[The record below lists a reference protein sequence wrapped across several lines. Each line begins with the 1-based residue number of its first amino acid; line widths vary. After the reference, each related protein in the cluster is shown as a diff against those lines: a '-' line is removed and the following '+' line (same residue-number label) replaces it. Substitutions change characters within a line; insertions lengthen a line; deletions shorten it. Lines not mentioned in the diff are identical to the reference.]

1 MHDRLADQRRFA
13 ALAEMGDI
21 AAAAERLGITQNAL
35 SKAIIRLEES
45 CGVPLFERLPEG
57 RVSLTPLGAEVLEDV
72 KQILQRTGILQEKIS
87 AARSAATQDEAAGV
101 KFSLRIPASDN
112 DRLDT
117 LLASLAKTQVDGFGL
132 KVSKNGWFVRTMRGG
147 TTAKAALD
155 YAFREGEE
163 HGPVPDEKVDE
174 LKEKAEEAWA
184 GGGGEKEIA
193 ARGKAI
199 AGAEERNAKA
209 TELEC
214 TAGDRKRVE
223 DACERIEESAV
234 VRQGRTAERFLI
246 QQVIELPGDSTAAQ
260 RKACAEAL
268 VQHWE
273 DRGHPATAAVH
284 GNGKVQPHVHVQ
296 ATARPVDADGNVDRS
311 ALLWT
316 SKQAVRDERAALAE
330 IVNEHC
336 PSAVLF
342 HGGRHEDVNIDREA
356 RKEAGLA
363 QIRLPRRAQHRPAKY
378 EFDDT
383 LPARLAVIHEQG
395 RERAEAEAQR
405 KKAEAARKAVEREA
419 RHQARAAATEA
430 ERQAREDRKAARE
443 RRENRQA
450 ELRDLSAKQT
460 AMLAELHK
468 KAGRELPD
476 LEDEAG
482 RTAAWQFARG
492 EAARQK
498 RAADEAAARAEQARV
513 AREEEAQ
520 REAERQRLAR
530 EAAEKAAVEQ
540 ERPPGASPALHDE
553 GPDGQVEA
561 WQLTPSQFLARAHR
575 AGNDGTDIH
584 FSDVVPSVRVHY
596 DPANTLRMTGGQHA
610 DWLYE
615 HGGVVC
621 GGYDRFPEE
630 WKAVVLMA
638 HQDEVHHAVR
648 TGKPVPAPVLAAYP
662 QRQADGGQGGR
673 RQGGE
678 DGGGFDFGGPSLI
691 EIEQERQI
699 TR

>member
-1 MHDRLADQRRFA
+1 MAQPARNPGYAGETRRIGFFDTTRVGFIYGQGDGERIVRQLARTCHINFSS
-13 ALAEMGDI
+13 LKMG
-21 AAAAERLGITQNAL
+21 
-35 SKAIIRLEES
+35 
-45 CGVPLFERLPEG
+45 
-57 RVSLTPLGAEVLEDV
+57 
-72 KQILQRTGILQEKIS
+72 
-87 AARSAATQDEAAGV
+87 
-101 KFSLRIPASDN
+101 
-112 DRLDT
+112 
-117 LLASLAKTQVDGFGL
+117 
-132 KVSKNGWFVRTMRGG
+132 GG
-147 TTAKAALD
+147 TTAKVALD

-246 QQVIELPGDSTAAQ
+246 QQVIELPGDSTPAQ

-273 DRGHPATAAVH
+273 DRGHPASAAVH
-284 GNGKVQPHVHVQ
+284 GAGKVQPHVHVQ

-356 RKEAGLA
+356 RKAEGLM
-363 QIRLPRRAQHRPAKY
+363 QTRLPRRAQHRPAKY

-383 LPARLAVIHEQG
+383 LPARLAVVHERG
-395 RERAEAEAQR
+395 RSWAEAEAAR
-405 KKAEAARKAVEREA
+405 RKAEKARKAAERET
-419 RHQARAAATEA
+419 RRQARSAATEA
-430 ERQAREDRKAARE
+430 ERQAREDRKAE
-443 RRENRQA
+443 RGRHEDRQA
-450 ELRDLSAKQT
+450 VLRDLSEKQT
-460 AMLAELHK
+460 AMLTDLHK
-468 KAGRELPD
+468 KTGRKLPD

-482 RTAAWQFARG
+482 REAAWQFARE

-498 RAADEAAARAEQARV
+498 QAADEAKVAET
-513 AREEEAQ
+513 E
-520 REAERQRLAR
+520 RLAR
-530 EAAEKAAVEQ
+530 EASEKAEQ
-540 ERPPGASPALHDE
+540 QR
-553 GPDGQVEA
+553 
-561 WQLTPSQFLARAHR
+561 
-575 AGNDGTDIH
+575 
-584 FSDVVPSVRVHY
+584 
-596 DPANTLRMTGGQHA
+596 
-610 DWLYE
+610 
-615 HGGVVC
+615 
-621 GGYDRFPEE
+621 
-630 WKAVVLMA
+630 
-638 HQDEVHHAVR
+638 
-648 TGKPVPAPVLAAYP
+648 LAAE
-662 QRQADGGQGGR
+662 AA
-673 RQGGE
+673 
-678 DGGGFDFGGPSLI
+678 
-691 EIEQERQI
+691 ERQQRHI
-699 TR
+699 LEKEKERKAEAGAATRGVTGAP

>member
-1 MHDRLADQRRFA
+1 MAQPARNPGYTGETLRIGFFDTTRVGFIYGQD
-13 ALAEMGDI
+13 D
-21 AAAAERLGITQNAL
+21 AERVVRQLARTCHINF
-35 SKAIIRLEES
+35 S
-45 CGVPLFERLPEG
+45 
-57 RVSLTPLGAEVLEDV
+57 SLKMG
-72 KQILQRTGILQEKIS
+72 
-87 AARSAATQDEAAGV
+87 
-101 KFSLRIPASDN
+101 
-112 DRLDT
+112 
-117 LLASLAKTQVDGFGL
+117 
-132 KVSKNGWFVRTMRGG
+132 GG

-246 QQVIELPGDSTAAQ
+246 QQVIELPGDSTSAQ

-268 VQHWE
+268 VRHWE
-273 DRGHPATAAVH
+273 ERGHPAAAAVH
-284 GNGKVQPHVHVQ
+284 GNGRVQPHVHVQ

-330 IVNEHC
+330 IVNDHC
-336 PSAVLF
+336 PGALLF

-356 RKEAGLA
+356 RKAEGLM

-395 RERAEAEAQR
+395 REWARAEAVR
-405 KKAEAARKAVEREA
+405 KKAEQEAGKDRKATEREA
-419 RHQARAAATEA
+419 RTAAAEA

-443 RRENRQA
+443 RKAVEQAGLREMS
-450 ELRDLSAKQT
+450 EKQT

-468 KAGRELPD
+468 KAGRKLPD

-482 RTAAWQFARG
+482 RAAAWAFARD
-492 EAARQK
+492 EQK
-498 RAADEAAARAEQARV
+498 RQDSAAAAAKKAEQ
-513 AREEEAQ
+513 
-520 REAERQRLAR
+520 ERQDR
-530 EAAEKAAVEQ
+530 EAAEKAMQDRLALAERQRLDAEAAERRQRQAEAKAVEKDR
-540 ERPPGASPALHDE
+540 EAPPQPQQPVHDE

-561 WQLTPSQFLARAHR
+561 WQLTPEQFLARALDHS
-575 AGNDGTDIH
+575 AGNDDTDVR
-584 FSDVVPSVRVHY
+584 FRNVAPPVRVHY

-610 DWLYE
+610 DWIYE
-615 HGGVVC
+615 HAGTAC
-621 GGYDRFPEE
+621 GGYRHGHGD

-662 QRQADGGQGGR
+662 QRQAGAGQGGR
-673 RQGGE
+673 SQGGG

-691 EIEQERQI
+691 EIEARERQ
-699 TR
+699 RGLGD

>member
-1 MHDRLADQRRFA
+1 MAQPARNPGYAGETRRIGFFDTTRV
-13 ALAEMGDI
+13 GFIYGQDD
-21 AAAAERLGITQNAL
+21 AERVVRQLARTCHINF
-35 SKAIIRLEES
+35 S
-45 CGVPLFERLPEG
+45 
-57 RVSLTPLGAEVLEDV
+57 SLKMG
-72 KQILQRTGILQEKIS
+72 
-87 AARSAATQDEAAGV
+87 
-101 KFSLRIPASDN
+101 
-112 DRLDT
+112 
-117 LLASLAKTQVDGFGL
+117 
-132 KVSKNGWFVRTMRGG
+132 GG

-209 TELEC
+209 AELEC

-234 VRQGRTAERFLI
+234 VRKGRTAERFLI
-246 QQVIELPGDSTAAQ
+246 QQVIELPGDSTPAQ

-296 ATARPVDADGNVDRS
+296 ATARPVDAAGNVDRS

-316 SKQAVRDERAALAE
+316 GKQAVRDERQALAD

-395 RERAEAEAQR
+395 RERAEAEAEW
-405 KKAEAARKAVEREA
+405 KKARKARKAVERET
-419 RHQARAAATEA
+419 RCQARAAATEA

-443 RRENRQA
+443 RHEDRQA
-450 ELRDLSAKQT
+450 ELRDLSEKQT
-460 AMLAELHK
+460 TLLTKVFEE
-468 KAGRELPD
+468 AGRELPG

-482 RTAAWQFARG
+482 RTAAWAFARD
-492 EAARQK
+492 EAARK
-498 RAADEAAARAEQARV
+498 KAETERLAHEAEQERM

-530 EAAEKAAVEQ
+530 EEERRAEQARVENKEKERKAEADRQEAAALAEQ
-540 ERPPGASPALHDE
+540 ERPQQPAHDE
-553 GPDGQVEA
+553 GPDGVAEA
-561 WQLTPSQFLARAHR
+561 WQLTRAQFFARAVDYS
-575 AGNDGTDIH
+575 AGNDGTDIR
-584 FSDVVPSVRVHY
+584 FRDVEPTIRVYY
-596 DPANTLRMTGGQHA
+596 DPANTLEWSGDHATASVGGQDA
-610 DWLYE
+610 DTDVMPWICERAGIPLVCYP
-615 HGGVVC
+615 GG
-621 GGYDRFPEE
+621 P
-630 WKAVVLMA
+630 
-638 HQDEVHHAVR
+638 QDWDLAGQTLHLEEVHHAVR
-648 TGKPVPAPVLAAYP
+648 TGKPVPSAVLADYP
-662 QRQADGGQGGR
+662 APTAAGPRGG
-673 RQGGE
+673 
-678 DGGGFDFGGPSLI
+678 DGGGYDFSGPSLI
-691 EIEQERQI
+691 EIEARERQ
-699 TR
+699 RGLERD

>member
-1 MHDRLADQRRFA
+1 MAQPARNPGYAGETRRIGFFDTTRV
-13 ALAEMGDI
+13 GFIYGQDD
-21 AAAAERLGITQNAL
+21 AERV
-35 SKAIIRLEES
+35 IRQLARTCHINFS
-45 CGVPLFERLPEG
+45 
-57 RVSLTPLGAEVLEDV
+57 SLKMG
-72 KQILQRTGILQEKIS
+72 
-87 AARSAATQDEAAGV
+87 
-101 KFSLRIPASDN
+101 
-112 DRLDT
+112 
-117 LLASLAKTQVDGFGL
+117 
-132 KVSKNGWFVRTMRGG
+132 GG

-209 TELEC
+209 AELEC

-234 VRQGRTAERFLI
+234 VRKGRTAERFLI

-260 RKACAEAL
+260 RRACAEAL

-395 RERAEAEAQR
+395 REWARAEAER
-405 KKAEAARKAVEREA
+405 KKARKARKAVERET
-419 RHQARAAATEA
+419 RCQARAAATEA

-443 RRENRQA
+443 RHEDRQA
-450 ELRDLSAKQT
+450 ELSEKQT
-460 AMLAELHK
+460 AMLTRAHRQ
-468 KAGRELPD
+468 AGRELPD

-482 RTAAWQFARG
+482 RTAAWAFARE

-498 RAADEAAARAEQARV
+498 RAADEAKAET
-513 AREEEAQ
+513 E
-520 REAERQRLAR
+520 RLAR
-530 EAAEKAAVEQ
+530 EASEKAQQDRLALAEQ
-540 ERPPGASPALHDE
+540 QRLAAEAAERQQRHILEKEKERKAEADRQEEAEQDRPQQPVRDE

-561 WQLTPSQFLARAHR
+561 WQLTPDQFLARARDHS
-575 AGNDGTDIH
+575 AGNDDTDIH

-662 QRQADGGQGGR
+662 QRQAAGGQGGR
-673 RQGGE
+673 RQGGG

>member
-1 MHDRLADQRRFA
+1 MARTSSCPTSLDNLPFLMAQPARNPGYTGETRRIGFFDTTRV
-13 ALAEMGDI
+13 GFIYGQDD
-21 AAAAERLGITQNAL
+21 AERVVRQLARTCHINF
-35 SKAIIRLEES
+35 S
-45 CGVPLFERLPEG
+45 
-57 RVSLTPLGAEVLEDV
+57 SLKMG
-72 KQILQRTGILQEKIS
+72 
-87 AARSAATQDEAAGV
+87 
-101 KFSLRIPASDN
+101 
-112 DRLDT
+112 
-117 LLASLAKTQVDGFGL
+117 
-132 KVSKNGWFVRTMRGG
+132 GG

-209 TELEC
+209 AELEC

-234 VRQGRTAERFLI
+234 VRKGRTAERFLI
-246 QQVIELPGDSTAAQ
+246 QQVIELPGDSTPAQ

-296 ATARPVDADGNVDRS
+296 ATARPVDAEGNVDRS

-316 SKQAVRDERAALAE
+316 SKQAVRDERAAVAE

-356 RKEAGLA
+356 RKAEGLM

-405 KKAEAARKAVEREA
+405 KKAGKERKAVERET
-419 RHQARAAATEA
+419 RRQARAAATEA
-430 ERQAREDRKAARE
+430 ERQDRAARKKARD
-443 RRENRQA
+443 RRAQAQA

-460 AMLAELHK
+460 AMLTKVFEE
-468 KAGRELPD
+468 AGRELPD

-482 RTAAWQFARG
+482 RTAAWAFARD
-492 EAARQK
+492 EQK
-498 RAADEAAARAEQARV
+498 RQDSAAAAKKAEQERQDSAAAEKAMQDRL
-513 AREEEAQ
+513 AL
-520 REAERQRLAR
+520 AERQRLDA
-530 EAAEKAAVEQ
+530 EAAERRAEAKAEADRQKAAALAEQ
-540 ERPPGASPALHDE
+540 ERPQQPGHDE

-561 WQLTPSQFLARAHR
+561 WQLTPFQFLARALDHSEQR
-575 AGNDGTDIH
+575 DATDIR
-584 FSDVVPSVRVHY
+584 FRNVAPPVRVHY

-610 DWLYE
+610 DWIYE
-615 HGGVVC
+615 HAGTAC
-621 GGYDRFPEE
+621 GGYRHGHGD

-662 QRQADGGQGGR
+662 QRQAGAGQGGR
-673 RQGGE
+673 SQGGATAAASTSA
-678 DGGGFDFGGPSLI
+678 GRPSSRSRRGSVSAASATSLNFSCR
-691 EIEQERQI
+691 QLTLWSRAERA
-699 TR
+699 R